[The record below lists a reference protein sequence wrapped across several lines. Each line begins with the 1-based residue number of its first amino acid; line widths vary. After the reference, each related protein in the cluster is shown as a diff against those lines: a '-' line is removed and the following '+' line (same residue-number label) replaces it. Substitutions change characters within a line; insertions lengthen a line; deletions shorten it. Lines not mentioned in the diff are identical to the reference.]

1 MTSIKL
7 KFRASIN
14 TDKKGTLYYQIIHER
29 KIRQIKTEYH
39 IFPCEWE
46 PATET
51 IRNLSAGESRKEQVR
66 LIRDK
71 VNWEITKLQAI
82 LHVLKT
88 KKEPFNINYIIAQFK
103 QSICQDMTVFE
114 YIRIQVSRLKH
125 LKRWRSSE
133 NYQTNT
139 E

>member
-46 PATET
+46 SATET

-114 YIRIQVSRLKH
+114 YIRIQVSRLKY

>member
-88 KKEPFNINYIIAQFK
+88 KKDPFNINYIIAQFK

>member
-1 MTSIKL
+1 MTSIRL
-7 KFRASIN
+7 KFRASTN

-29 KIRQIKTEYH
+29 KIRQIKTGYQ
-39 IFPCEWE
+39 IYPCEWE
-46 PATET
+46 PATDA
-51 IRNLSAGESRKEQVR
+51 IRDLSTGASRKEEVL